1 MDDEYILTFG
11 IGIKSNWFS
20 AVARVDSEAYN
31 MLRKE
36 SAITFYGHFAL
47 LGEHYDF

>member
-1 MDDEYILTFG
+1 VKL
-11 IGIKSNWFS
+11 NWFS
-20 AVARVDSEAYN
+20 AVARVDSDEAYN

-36 SAITFYGHFAL
+36 SAINFYGHFAL